1 MERKDAEDIIS
12 FIDVGFRQGILRGAQ
27 PELRLIFGIIL
38 HTSQED
44 YLGIN
49 GGGFGSWREE
59 EVEKGTDWGEVHY
72 SGVHMYSTYFV
83 ARHADSFP
91 EKFLQLGLSFLQ
103 PNWHCHF
110 ISCFCSINSTHF
122 LVAIK
127 MQLCSSL
134 RQPHLFSC
142 LTGMCLCNLV
152 FTSRGALTDCSHIGE
167 VPNPN

>member
-1 MERKDAEDIIS
+1 M
-12 FIDVGFRQGILRGAQ
+12 GFRQGILRGPQ
-27 PELRLIFGIIL
+27 PELRLIFGIVL

-59 EVEKGTDWGEVHY
+59 EVGKDIDWGEVHY
-72 SGVHMYSTYFV
+72 ILTPEYFV

-91 EKFLQLGLSFLQ
+91 EEFLQLGLSFLQ

-110 ISCFCSINSTHF
+110 ISCFFSINSTHF

-127 MQLCSSL
+127 MPLCSSL

-142 LTGMCLCNLV
+142 LIGMCLCNLIS
-152 FTSRGALTDCSHIGE
+152 TSRGALTDCSHIGE